1 MTSMHLY
8 TYTETYINT
17 TNRYVNDR
25 PTFQTEKISSKIL
38 SILRHNNNNNNKN
51 NKNKN
56 NNNNNNNTNNV
67 YLSDSYTYILWTNSE
82 RFNVHLRALLQEQ
95 YQQT

>member
-25 PTFQTEKISSKIL
+25 QTFQTEKISSKIL
-38 SILRHNNNNNNKN
+38 PILRHNNNNNNKN
-51 NKNKN
+51 NDTT
-56 NNNNNNNTNNV
+56 TNNV
-67 YLSDSYTYILWTNSE
+67 YLSDTYTYIL
-82 RFNVHLRALLQEQ
+82 
-95 YQQT
+95 